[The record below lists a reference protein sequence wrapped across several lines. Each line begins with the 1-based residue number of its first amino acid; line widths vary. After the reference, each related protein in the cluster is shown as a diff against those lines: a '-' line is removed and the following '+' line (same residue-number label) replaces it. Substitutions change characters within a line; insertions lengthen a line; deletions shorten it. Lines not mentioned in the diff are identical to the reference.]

1 MPGRLLGDRDGARP
15 AAPRGRRPWGR
26 HACGSPGRDEAGLCA
41 ALRRQRE
48 GSWRSA
54 RACLTLMVRD
64 PSVLRSD
71 DTDARYRQGAQ
82 GTDTEHVP
90 AGSRQTAK
98 ATVAKPA

>member
-71 DTDARYRQGAQ
+71 DTDAFSVLRK
-82 GTDTEHVP
+82 V
-90 AGSRQTAK
+90 
-98 ATVAKPA
+98 ATGLELAIARLLS